1 MSTPTT
7 GIFPDN
13 LKRARE
19 IKGLS
24 QTELARRSGLQPSAV
39 SHFETGRRAPSFDN
53 LRRLADTL
61 EVTTDFLIGRE
72 IDPTT
77 SGPTLQSIFRN
88 AQEMADEDRQK
99 LAEFAEF
106 LAKKNI
112 DR

>member
-1 MSTPTT
+1 MSTPIS
-7 GIFPDN
+7 GFPDN

-24 QTELARRSGLQPSAV
+24 QTELAKRSGLQPSAV

-53 LRRLADTL
+53 LKRLADTL

-88 AQEMADEDRQK
+88 AQEMADDDRQQ
-99 LAEFAEF
+99 LAEFAAF
-106 LAKKNI
+106 LASKK
-112 DR
+112 RS

>member
-13 LKRARE
+13 LKKIRE
-19 IKGLS
+19 DKGLS
-24 QTELARRSGLQPSAV
+24 QTELAKKSGLQPSTV

-53 LRRLADTL
+53 LKRLADTL
-61 EVTTDFLIGRE
+61 EVTTDFLVGRE

-88 AQEMADEDRQK
+88 AQEMTDDDRQK

-106 LAKKNI
+106 LASKK
-112 DR
+112 RS

>member
-13 LKRARE
+13 LKKIRE

-24 QTELARRSGLQPSAV
+24 QTELAKRSGLQPSAV

-53 LRRLADTL
+53 LKRLADTL

-77 SGPTLQSIFRN
+77 SGPTLESIFRN
-88 AQEMADEDRQK
+88 AQEMADDDRQK
-99 LAEFAEF
+99 LAEFADF
-106 LAKKNI
+106 LASKKKS
-112 DR
+112 

>member
-13 LKRARE
+13 LKKIRE

-24 QTELARRSGLQPSAV
+24 QTELAKRSGLQPSAV

-53 LRRLADTL
+53 LKRLADTL

-77 SGPTLQSIFRN
+77 SGPTLESIFRN
-88 AQEMADEDRQK
+88 AQEMADDDRQK

-106 LAKKNI
+106 LASKKKP
-112 DR
+112 

>member
-13 LKRARE
+13 LKKIRE

-24 QTELARRSGLQPSAV
+24 QTELAKRSGLQPSAV

-53 LRRLADTL
+53 LKRLADTL

-77 SGPTLQSIFRN
+77 SGPTLESIFRN
-88 AQEMADEDRQK
+88 AQEMEDDDRQK

-106 LAKKNI
+106 LASKKKS
-112 DR
+112 

>member
-1 MSTPTT
+1 MSTPIS
-7 GIFPDN
+7 GFPDN

-24 QTELARRSGLQPSAV
+24 QTGLAKRSGLQPSAV

-53 LRRLADTL
+53 LKRLADTL

-88 AQEMADEDRQK
+88 AQEMADDDRQQ

-106 LAKKNI
+106 LANKRI

>member
-13 LKRARE
+13 LKKIRE

-24 QTELARRSGLQPSAV
+24 QTELAKRSGLQPSAV

-53 LRRLADTL
+53 LKRLADIL

-106 LAKKNI
+106 LANKKKP
-112 DR
+112 

>member
-13 LKRARE
+13 LKKIRE

-24 QTELARRSGLQPSAV
+24 QTELAKRSGLQPSAV

-53 LRRLADTL
+53 LKRLADTL

-77 SGPTLQSIFRN
+77 SGPTLESIFRN
-88 AQEMADEDRQK
+88 AQEMADDDRQK

-106 LAKKNI
+106 LASKKKS
-112 DR
+112 

>member
-7 GIFPDN
+7 GIFPEN
-13 LKRARE
+13 LKKIRE

-24 QTELARRSGLQPSAV
+24 QTELAKRSGLQPSAV

-88 AQEMADEDRQK
+88 AQEMADDDRQK

-106 LAKKNI
+106 LARKKKP
-112 DR
+112 

>member
-7 GIFPDN
+7 GIFADN
-13 LKRARE
+13 LKKIRE

-24 QTELARRSGLQPSAV
+24 QTELAKRSGLQPSTV

-53 LRRLADTL
+53 LKRLADTL

-88 AQEMADEDRQK
+88 AQEMADDDRQQ
-99 LAEFAEF
+99 LADFAEF
-106 LAKKNI
+106 LANKRN
-112 DR
+112 R

>member
-1 MSTPTT
+1 MSTPTSV
-7 GIFPDN
+7 FSDN
-13 LKRARE
+13 LKKIRE

-24 QTELARRSGLQPSAV
+24 QAELAKRSGLQPSAV

-88 AQEMADEDRQK
+88 AQEMADDDRQK

-106 LAKKNI
+106 LASKKKS
-112 DR
+112 

>member
-7 GIFPDN
+7 GIFSDN
-13 LKRARE
+13 LKKIRE

-24 QTELARRSGLQPSAV
+24 QTELAKRSGLQPSAV

-53 LRRLADTL
+53 LKRLADTL

-77 SGPTLQSIFRN
+77 SGPTLESIFRN
-88 AQEMADEDRQK
+88 AQEMEDDDRQK

-106 LAKKNI
+106 LANKKKS
-112 DR
+112 

>member
-1 MSTPTT
+1 MSTPIS
-7 GIFPDN
+7 GFPDN

-24 QTELARRSGLQPSAV
+24 QTELAKRSGLQPSAV

-53 LRRLADTL
+53 LKRLADTL

-77 SGPTLQSIFRN
+77 SGPTLESIFRN
-88 AQEMADEDRQK
+88 AQEMADDDRQQ
-99 LAEFAEF
+99 LAEFAAF
-106 LAKKNI
+106 LANKKKP
-112 DR
+112 

>member
-7 GIFPDN
+7 GIFSDN
-13 LKRARE
+13 LKKIRE

-24 QTELARRSGLQPSAV
+24 QTELAKRSGLQPSAV

-53 LRRLADTL
+53 LKRLADTL
-61 EVTTDFLIGRE
+61 EVTTDFLVGRE

-77 SGPTLQSIFRN
+77 SGPTLESIFRN
-88 AQEMADEDRQK
+88 AQEMADDDRQK

-106 LAKKNI
+106 LASKKKP
-112 DR
+112 

>member
-13 LKRARE
+13 LKKIRE

-24 QTELARRSGLQPSAV
+24 QTELARRSGLQPSTV

-53 LRRLADTL
+53 LKRLADTL

-77 SGPTLQSIFRN
+77 SGPTLESIFRN
-88 AQEMADEDRQK
+88 AQEMEDDDRQK

-106 LAKKNI
+106 LASKKKS
-112 DR
+112 

>member
-1 MSTPTT
+1 MSPPTP
-7 GIFPDN
+7 GIFSHN
-13 LKRARE
+13 LKKARE

-24 QTELARRSGLQPSAV
+24 QTELARKSGLQPSAV

-53 LRRLADTL
+53 LKRLADTL

-72 IDPTT
+72 TDPTT

-88 AQEMADEDRQK
+88 AQEMSDDDRLK

-106 LAKKNI
+106 LTSKKKS
-112 DR
+112 